1 MVNFCLAYSHY
12 IFAYKHLNDKVA
24 SGGGLSRV
32 PKLGPKAP
40 VIWSRVPVTALSQGN
55 FKERLQCENVVPVG
69 RVKVVPHDYS

>member
-40 VIWSRVPVTALSQGN
+40 VIWSWVPVTALSPRQLYRA
-55 FKERLQCENVVPVG
+55 FTM
-69 RVKVVPHDYS
+69 